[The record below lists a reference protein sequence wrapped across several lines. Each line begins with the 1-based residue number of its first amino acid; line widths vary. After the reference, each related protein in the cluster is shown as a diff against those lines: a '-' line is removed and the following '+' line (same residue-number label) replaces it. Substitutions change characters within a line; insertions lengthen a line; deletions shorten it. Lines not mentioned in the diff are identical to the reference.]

1 MLIIN
6 DDLII
11 KIEKALDTV
20 RPYLL
25 VDKGDVKIT
34 EITPEGILRLE
45 LLGSCGTCPMSTMT
59 MKTGIE
65 EAVKNAVPEIL
76 HVIAIN
82 GVDADVDVDT
92 LI

>member
-1 MLIIN
+1 MLVIN
-6 DDLII
+6 EDLII

-25 VDKGDVKIT
+25 VDKGDVKIV
-34 EITPEGILRLE
+34 EVTPDGTLRLE
-45 LLGSCGTCPMSTMT
+45 LLGSCGSCPMSTMT

-65 EAVKNAVPEIL
+65 EAVKNAVPDIL
-76 HVIAIN
+76 NVVAIN
-82 GVDADVDVDT
+82 GVDVDVDT